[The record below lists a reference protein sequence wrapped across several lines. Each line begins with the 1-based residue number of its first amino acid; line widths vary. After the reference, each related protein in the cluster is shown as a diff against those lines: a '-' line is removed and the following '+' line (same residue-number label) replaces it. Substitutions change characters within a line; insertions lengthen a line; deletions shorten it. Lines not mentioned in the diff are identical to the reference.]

1 MSTDVERI
9 NEAALALLQEPG
21 VRMEHDEICR
31 LLLSNGARE
40 GSGSNVI
47 RFPRP
52 LVEDAIARCPS
63 CFTLADRFGGG
74 KTVSPDGE
82 SVIWSVP
89 GMNIYEGGVA
99 RPFTSADLPRW
110 ARLLHRLPNVD
121 GIFSYAMEDVP
132 ATARDVVGLKI
143 ISRNSTKHIRVFC
156 FTPEGAEV
164 MTEMKAVVGDYPWFS
179 IGFTAHGPLRWT
191 NLALEIFR
199 RTAGAGIPATV
210 NGEPMAGVSGPVTL
224 AGSCAVGTAEI
235 LAGIV
240 VNQLLEP
247 GRPCIFNLG
256 LAHTFDMRTAI
267 AVTGGP
273 ENALYAR
280 AAAELGRFYG
290 IPSSSWVS
298 TESMLPDSQAALEK
312 MFGFATHLLNRV
324 SIVWSVGQLESEVT
338 VSPAQAV
345 LDDEMIGFTRRYLRG
360 MDVNDDTLA
369 IDAIREIGIAGSF
382 LEHPHTMQHF
392 RSELFEPSVL
402 FRRRRSDWES
412 QGSPTAAE
420 TAEQRAREL
429 ADGEPESGLSD
440 EQLMELDRLADEF
453 LKKV

>member
-1 MSTDVERI
+1 MSIDIEQI
-9 NEAALALLQEPG
+9 NETALALLQEPG
-21 VRMEHDEICR
+21 VRMEHDEICK
-31 LLLSNGARE
+31 LLLSHGARE
-40 GSGSNVI
+40 GDGTNVI
-47 RFPRP
+47 RFPRQ
-52 LVEDAIARCPS
+52 LVEDAVSRCPS
-63 CFTLADRFGGG
+63 SFTLADRFGGG

-82 SVIWSVP
+82 SAIWSVP
-89 GMNIYEGGVA
+89 GMNIYENGAA
-99 RPFTSADLPRW
+99 RPFVSADLPRW

-132 ATARDVVGLKI
+132 AKARDVVGLKI
-143 ISRNSTKHIRVFC
+143 ISANSTKHIRVFC
-156 FTPEGAEV
+156 FSPEGAEV
-164 MTEMKAVVGDYPWFS
+164 MARMKAVVGNFPWFS
-179 IGFTAHGPLRWT
+179 VGFTAHGPLRWT

-199 RTAGAGIPATV
+199 KTAGAGIPVTV

-256 LAHTFDMRTAI
+256 LAHTFDMRTTI

-273 ENALYAR
+273 ENALYAA
-280 AAAELGRFYG
+280 AAAELGRFYA

-312 MFGFATHLLNRV
+312 MFGFATHLRERV
-324 SIVWSVGQLESEVT
+324 SVVWSVGQLESEIT

-345 LDDEMIGFTRRYLRG
+345 LDNEMIAFTRRYLRG
-360 MDVNDDTLA
+360 MEVSEETLA
-369 IDAIREIGIAGSF
+369 IDVIRETGIAGSF

-392 RSELFEPSVL
+392 RSELFEPTVL
-402 FRRRRSDWES
+402 FRRRRPDWQA
-412 QGSPTAAE
+412 QGSPTAADS
-420 TAEQRAREL
+420 AEQKAGEL
-429 ADGEPESGLSD
+429 ADGDPESGMSD
-440 EQLMELDRLADEF
+440 EQQRELERLADAF
-453 LKKV
+453 VKKL